1 MSISRRGVLFGLPLF
16 LAGCAHTGIGEQR
29 LNYAAKPEE
38 KFPLPAM
45 HLDKVKP
52 ELRLQEVTYDTSH
65 PAGTVVVDTLTRRL
79 YYVMGDGRA
88 MRYGVGVGRQGLAL
102 KGDAY
107 IGRKSEWPSWTPT
120 ANMMRRD
127 PRNLKFMRR
136 HAWWPQQPARRACAL
151 SLSQWQRHHVP
162 PAWHQPAAIH
172 RPRHV
177 KRLHP
182 HAEPRHHRSL
192 QPRAGR
198 IQGRGAAG
206 LTERR
211 IFPPLPRLKMPVSL
225 G

>member
-52 ELRLQEVTYDTSH
+52 ELRRQEVTYDTSH
-65 PAGTVVVDTLTRRL
+65 PAGTVVVDTPARRL

-127 PRNLKFMRR
+127 PRNLKFAGGM
-136 HAWWPQQPARRACAL
+136 PGGPNNPLGARAL
-151 SLSQWQRHHVP
+151 YLYRSGSDTMF
-162 PAWHQPAAIH
+162 
-172 RPRHV
+172 
-177 KRLHP
+177 RLHGTNQP
-182 HAEPRHHRSL
+182 QSIGHAMSSGCIRMLNHDIIDLYSRVPVGSKVVVL
-192 QPRAGR
+192 QA
-198 IQGRGAAG
+198 
-206 LTERR
+206 
-211 IFPPLPRLKMPVSL
+211 
-225 G
+225 

>member
-52 ELRLQEVTYDTSH
+52 ELRRQEVAYDTSH
-65 PAGTVVVDTLTRRL
+65 PAGTVVVDTPARRL
-79 YYVMGDGRA
+79 YYVLGDGRA

-127 PRNLKFMRR
+127 PRNLKFAGGM
-136 HAWWPQQPARRACAL
+136 PGGPNNPLGARAL
-151 SLSQWQRHHVP
+151 YLYRGGNDTMF
-162 PAWHQPAAIH
+162 
-172 RPRHV
+172 
-177 KRLHP
+177 RLHGTNQP
-182 HAEPRHHRSL
+182 QSIGHAMSSGCIRMLNHDIIDLYSRVPVGSRVVVL
-192 QPRAGR
+192 QA
-198 IQGRGAAG
+198 
-206 LTERR
+206 
-211 IFPPLPRLKMPVSL
+211 
-225 G
+225 

>member
-52 ELRLQEVTYDTSH
+52 ELRRQEVTYDTSH
-65 PAGTVVVDTLTRRL
+65 PAGTVVVDTPARRL
-79 YYVMGDGRA
+79 YYVMGEGRA

-127 PRNLKFMRR
+127 PRNLKFAGGM
-136 HAWWPQQPARRACAL
+136 PGGPNNPLGARAL
-151 SLSQWQRHHVP
+151 YLYRGGNDTMF
-162 PAWHQPAAIH
+162 
-172 RPRHV
+172 
-177 KRLHP
+177 RLHGTNQP
-182 HAEPRHHRSL
+182 QSIGHAMSSGCIRMLNHDIIDLYSRVPVGSKVVVL
-192 QPRAGR
+192 QA
-198 IQGRGAAG
+198 
-206 LTERR
+206 
-211 IFPPLPRLKMPVSL
+211 
-225 G
+225 

>member
-16 LAGCAHTGIGEQR
+16 LAGCANTGIGQQR
-29 LNYAAKPEE
+29 LNYAAMPEE

-52 ELRLQEVTYDTSH
+52 ELRRQEVAYDTSH
-65 PAGTVVVDTLTRRL
+65 PAGTVVVDTPARRL

-127 PRNLKFMRR
+127 PRNLKFAGGM
-136 HAWWPQQPARRACAL
+136 AGGPNNPLGARAL
-151 SLSQWQRHHVP
+151 YLYRGGNDTMF
-162 PAWHQPAAIH
+162 
-172 RPRHV
+172 
-177 KRLHP
+177 RLHGTNQP
-182 HAEPRHHRSL
+182 QSIGHAMSSGCIRMLNHDIIDLYSRVPVGSKVVVL
-192 QPRAGR
+192 QA
-198 IQGRGAAG
+198 
-206 LTERR
+206 
-211 IFPPLPRLKMPVSL
+211 
-225 G
+225 

>member
-16 LAGCAHTGIGEQR
+16 LAGCAHSGIGQQQ

-52 ELRLQEVTYDTSH
+52 ELRRQEVTYDTSH
-65 PAGTVVVDTLTRRL
+65 PAETVVVDTPARRL

-127 PRNLKFMRR
+127 PRHQKFAAGM
-136 HAWWPQQPARRACAL
+136 AGGPNNPLGARAL
-151 SLSQWQRHHVP
+151 YLYRGGNDTMF
-162 PAWHQPAAIH
+162 
-172 RPRHV
+172 
-177 KRLHP
+177 RLHGTNQP
-182 HAEPRHHRSL
+182 QSIGQAMSSGCIRMLNHDIIDLYSRVPVGSKVVVL
-192 QPRAGR
+192 QA
-198 IQGRGAAG
+198 
-206 LTERR
+206 
-211 IFPPLPRLKMPVSL
+211 
-225 G
+225 

>member
-16 LAGCAHTGIGEQR
+16 LAGCANTGIGQQR

-52 ELRLQEVTYDTSH
+52 ELRRQEVTYDTSH
-65 PAGTVVVDTLTRRL
+65 PTGTVVVDTSARRL

-127 PRNLKFMRR
+127 PRNLKFAGGM
-136 HAWWPQQPARRACAL
+136 AGGPNNPLGARAL
-151 SLSQWQRHHVP
+151 YLYRGGNDTMF
-162 PAWHQPAAIH
+162 
-172 RPRHV
+172 
-177 KRLHP
+177 RLHGTNQP
-182 HAEPRHHRSL
+182 QSIGHAMSSGCIRMLNHDIIDLYSRVPVGSKVVVL
-192 QPRAGR
+192 QA
-198 IQGRGAAG
+198 
-206 LTERR
+206 
-211 IFPPLPRLKMPVSL
+211 
-225 G
+225 